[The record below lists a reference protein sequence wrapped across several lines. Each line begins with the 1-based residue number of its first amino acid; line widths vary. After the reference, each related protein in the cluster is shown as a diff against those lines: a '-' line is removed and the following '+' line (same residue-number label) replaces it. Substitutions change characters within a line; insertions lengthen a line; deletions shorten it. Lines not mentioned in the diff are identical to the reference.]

1 MIDSRSQAINE
12 LKMYKIK
19 NIFSNKE
26 LLNIEEET
34 LLQLATLNLSEVHL
48 KEKKIGLTVGSRGIN
63 NLRLIVVTVINF
75 LKEKGAQPFIIPSMG
90 SHGGATAEGQMEV
103 LESLGITEESCGV
116 PILSSMEV
124 VKLGDTKN
132 GVPVYTDKIGYESDG
147 VIIINRIKKHTDFT
161 AIYESGLSKMSTI
174 GLGNHAMAKTIH
186 SYGVDGLKNH
196 IKDAAEIV
204 FNSGKILFGL
214 AIIEDAY
221 EHTCV
226 IKTIQTHEIISTEPK
241 LLEIAN
247 NNLPTLP
254 VDEIDILVIK
264 EIGKN
269 FSGTGMDT
277 NVIGR
282 INIKNQPDP
291 LKPVIEF
298 IIVND
303 LSESSHGNA
312 LGIGLADFV
321 TEKLFQKIDF
331 NKMNENTVTTTFLK
345 RAYIPMVLKDVHEAL
360 KTSIQLLKREEL
372 SDLRLIQIPNTLNL
386 EEMYVSEQVLLDMQG
401 KKQYEVLEQL
411 TYRDIFM

>member
-1 MIDSRSQAINE
+1 MIDSRFQAISE

-19 NIFSNKE
+19 NIFLDKE
-26 LLNIEEET
+26 LLNLEEEI
-34 LLQLATLNLSEVHL
+34 LFQLAALNLSEKHL
-48 KEKKIGLTVGSRGIN
+48 RDKKIGLTVGSRGIN
-63 NLRLIVVTVINF
+63 NLRLIVVSVIKF
-75 LKEKGAQPFIIPSMG
+75 LKENGAQPFIIPSMG
-90 SHGGATAEGQMEV
+90 SHGGATAEGQLEV
-103 LESLGITEESCGV
+103 LESLGITEKSCGV

-124 VKLGDTKN
+124 VKLGETKN

-186 SYGVDGLKNH
+186 SYGVEGLKNH

-221 EHTCV
+221 EHTCA
-226 IKTIQTHEIISTEPK
+226 IKTVHTHEIISTEPK

-254 VDEIDILVIK
+254 VDEIDILVIN

-282 INIKNQPDP
+282 INIKNQQDP
-291 LKPVIEF
+291 LKPMIEF
-298 IIVND
+298 IIVDD

-321 TEKLFQKIDF
+321 TEKLFHKIDF
-331 NKMNENTVTTTFLK
+331 KKMNENTITTTFLK

-360 KTSIQLLKREEL
+360 KTSIQLLKREDP
-372 SDLRLIQIPNTLNL
+372 SDLKLIQIPNTLNL

-401 KKQYEVLEQL
+401 KKHYEVLEQL

>member
-1 MIDSRSQAINE
+1 MIESPYQEISD

-19 NIFSNKE
+19 NIFPDKALPNM
-26 LLNIEEET
+26 EEEI
-34 LLQLATLNLSEVHL
+34 LSQLAALNLSEVHL

-75 LKEKGAQPFIIPSMG
+75 LKENGAQPFIIPSMG

-124 VKLGDTKN
+124 VKLGETRN

-161 AIYESGLSKMSTI
+161 AIYESGLSKMATI

-186 SYGVDGLKNH
+186 SYGVEGLKSH
-196 IKDAAEIV
+196 IRDTAEIV
-204 FNSGKILFGL
+204 FNFGNILFGL

-221 EHTCV
+221 DHTSI
-226 IKTIQTHEIISTEPK
+226 IKTVHTHEIISTEPK

-247 NNLPTLP
+247 DNLPKLP
-254 VDEIDILVIK
+254 VDEIDILVIN

-277 NVIGR
+277 NIIGR

-291 LKPVIEF
+291 LKPMIEF
-298 IIVND
+298 IIVDD

-321 TEKLFQKIDF
+321 TEKLFHKIDF
-331 NKMNENTVTTTFLK
+331 KKMNENTITTTFLK

-360 KTSIQLLKREEL
+360 KTSIQLLKKEAP
-372 SDLRLIQIPNTLNL
+372 SDLKLIQIPNTLNL
-386 EEMYVSEQVLLDMQG
+386 EEMYVSEQVLLDMEG
-401 KKQYEVLEQL
+401 KKQYEILEKL
-411 TYRDIFM
+411 TFRDIFM

>member
-1 MIDSRSQAINE
+1 MIDSRFQKVSD

-26 LLNIEEET
+26 LVNIEEEI
-34 LLQLATLNLSEVHL
+34 LVQLTSLNLTEVDL
-48 KEKKIGLTVGSRGIN
+48 EGKKIGLTVGSRGIN
-63 NLRLIVVTVINF
+63 NLRLIVVTVIKF
-75 LKEKGAQPFIIPSMG
+75 LKENGAHPFIIPSMG
-90 SHGGATAEGQMEV
+90 SHGGATAEGQAEV
-103 LESLGITEESCGV
+103 LESLGITKESCGV
-116 PILSSMEV
+116 PIYSSMEV
-124 VKLGDTKN
+124 VKLGETNN
-132 GVPVYTDKIGYESDG
+132 GVPVYIDKIGYESDG
-147 VIIINRIKKHTDFT
+147 VIVINRIKKHTDFT

-186 SYGVDGLKNH
+186 SYGVEGLKKH

-204 FNSGKILFGL
+204 FSSGKILFGL

-221 EHTCV
+221 EHTCA
-226 IKTIQTHEIISTEPK
+226 IKTVHTAEIISTEPK

-254 VDEIDILVIK
+254 VDEIDILVIE

-291 LKPVIEF
+291 LKPAIEF
-298 IIVND
+298 IIVDD

-321 TEKLFQKIDF
+321 TEKLFRKIDF
-331 NKMNENTVTTTFLK
+331 RKMNENTITTTFLK
-345 RAYIPMVLKDVHEAL
+345 RAYIPLVLKDVPEAL
-360 KTSIQLLKREEL
+360 ITSIQLLQLENISNLK
-372 SDLRLIQIPNTLNL
+372 LIQIPNTLKL

-401 KKQYEVLEQL
+401 RKQYEILEQL
-411 TYRDIFM
+411 TFRDIFM